1 MSENYRQKYAA
12 PPGGGLARTA
22 ALLGGFAL
30 FSRLLGLAR
39 DMSMAWL
46 LGGGAAADALVA
58 AMRLPHV
65 LRRLLGEGSLSMTL
79 TASLVRLRLEEGG
92 PGAVGAAG
100 TPHGPS
106 TAGAP
111 STAGT
116 AGTAGAAGM
125 ADEPRSTRGAG
136 YTGCME
142 NAKTRALAH
151 ALSLRLGLVLVV
163 FTLMGLVG
171 APWLAKALAPGFSGP
186 ELERTV
192 FLLRLC
198 LPYVLAAGMAALGMA
213 LLHSMGIFWLPAL
226 SPALFNM
233 VMLLA
238 AGAAALGFFPPA
250 QALAV
255 GMLCGGLAQW
265 LAQWLAV
272 RCLLPKSFMKAS
284 QDAPQHSLGNSP
296 LNAPWDIPQHGPL
309 RPLAQAPQHI
319 PAQASASGVGGE
331 NTRAVNRA
339 AWHCLGLLPGGVL
352 GAAAPQLAMLAA
364 MALASGLGQGQ
375 VAALYYAERLLELPL
390 GLVGVCL
397 GMASLPVL
405 SRLAAKKDFNQFGQQ
420 LSTALRL
427 TLMLS
432 LPAAA
437 GLGALGPQL
446 VEGLLGH
453 GAFDRQASLETG
465 LALLAYVPGLPAFAC
480 NRSLLAACN
489 ALGLVRHTAMSA
501 FWTVGGTLAVGLAL
515 AHILGPEY
523 AVLAPAL
530 AVSCGLWLQCALLL
544 RLLGKALS
552 AEDLCSPGGGA
563 GFLPRVPVWLP
574 HWQAMGR
581 HVFAGGLTGFT
592 AHALAS
598 LGASWGLWPSLLA
611 GIGGGLVVWALVLLA
626 LRDPDLLLLAGRLRK
641 KPRGPIIDGSA

>member
-1 MSENYRQKYAA
+1 MSKDYRQKDAA
-12 PPGGGLARTA
+12 PSGGLARIA

-30 FSRLLGLAR
+30 FSRLLGLVR
-39 DMSMAWL
+39 DMGMAWL

-79 TASLVRLRLEEGG
+79 TASLVRLQLGGDGG
-92 PGAVGAAG
+92 PGGA
-100 TPHGPS
+100 
-106 TAGAP
+106 
-111 STAGT
+111 
-116 AGTAGAAGM
+116 
-125 ADEPRSTRGAG
+125 
-136 YTGCME
+136 E
-142 NAKTRALAH
+142 NAATGLLAR
-151 ALSLRLGLVLVV
+151 ALSLRLGIVLIL
-163 FTLMGLVG
+163 FTLVALAA
-171 APWLAKALAPGFSGP
+171 APWLAKALAPGFSGA

-250 QALAV
+250 PALAA
-255 GMLCGGLAQW
+255 GMLCGGIAQW

-272 RCLLPKSFMKAS
+272 RRLLPGSFRNG
-284 QDAPQHSLGNSP
+284 PPGTP
-296 LNAPWDIPQHGPL
+296 LNALGQAHGAGAE
-309 RPLAQAPQHI
+309 R
-319 PAQASASGVGGE
+319 
-331 NTRAVNRA
+331 TRAVNRA
-339 AWHCLGLLPGGVL
+339 AWRCLRLLPGGVL

-397 GMASLPVL
+397 GMASLPAL
-405 SRLAAKKDFNQFGQQ
+405 SRLAAEGNFSRFGQH
-420 LSTALRL
+420 LSAALRL

-437 GLGALGPQL
+437 GLAALGPQL

-453 GAFDRQASLETG
+453 GAFDRQAAFETG

-489 ALGLVRHTAMSA
+489 ALGLVRHTAVSA
-501 FWTVGGTLAVGLAL
+501 LWTVGGTLVAGLAL
-515 AHILGPEY
+515 VRMLGPEY
-523 AVLAPAL
+523 SILAPAL
-530 AVSCGLWLQCALLL
+530 AVSCGLWLQCVLLL
-544 RLLGKALS
+544 RLLGKRLREGDVCPPAGRRGFW
-552 AEDLCSPGGGA
+552 PG
-563 GFLPRVPVWLP
+563 LPLWLP
-574 HWQAMGR
+574 GPQVMGR
-581 HVFAGGLTGFT
+581 HVLAGALTGF
-592 AHALAS
+592 AANALLRLCAP
-598 LGASWGLWPSLLA
+598 WGLWPSLLA
-611 GIGGGLVVWALVLLA
+611 GIAGGVAVWALVLLV
-626 LRDPDLLLLAGRLRK
+626 LRDPDLFLLAGRLRK
-641 KPRGPIIDGSA
+641 KPRVPIVDGSA

>member
-1 MSENYRQKYAA
+1 MSKDYRQKDAA
-12 PPGGGLARTA
+12 PSGGLARIA

-30 FSRLLGLAR
+30 FSRLLGLVR
-39 DMSMAWL
+39 DMGMAWL

-79 TASLVRLRLEEGG
+79 TASLVRLQLGGDGG
-92 PGAVGAAG
+92 PGGA
-100 TPHGPS
+100 
-106 TAGAP
+106 
-111 STAGT
+111 
-116 AGTAGAAGM
+116 
-125 ADEPRSTRGAG
+125 
-136 YTGCME
+136 E
-142 NAKTRALAH
+142 NAATGLLAR
-151 ALSLRLGLVLVV
+151 ALSLRLGIVLIL
-163 FTLMGLVG
+163 FTLVALAA
-171 APWLAKALAPGFSGP
+171 APWLAKALAPGFSGA

-250 QALAV
+250 PALAA
-255 GMLCGGLAQW
+255 GMLCGGIAQW

-272 RCLLPKSFMKAS
+272 RRLLPGSFRNG
-284 QDAPQHSLGNSP
+284 PPGTP
-296 LNAPWDIPQHGPL
+296 LNAFGQAHGAGAE
-309 RPLAQAPQHI
+309 R
-319 PAQASASGVGGE
+319 
-331 NTRAVNRA
+331 TRAVNRA
-339 AWHCLGLLPGGVL
+339 AWRCLRLLPGGVL

-397 GMASLPVL
+397 GMASLPAL
-405 SRLAAKKDFNQFGQQ
+405 SRLAAEGNFSRFGQH
-420 LSTALRL
+420 LSAALRL

-437 GLGALGPQL
+437 GLAALGPQL

-453 GAFDRQASLETG
+453 GAFDRQAAFETG

-489 ALGLVRHTAMSA
+489 ALGLVRHTAVSA
-501 FWTVGGTLAVGLAL
+501 LWAVGGTLVAGLAL
-515 AHILGPEY
+515 VRMLGPEY
-523 AVLAPAL
+523 SILAPAL
-530 AVSCGLWLQCALLL
+530 AVSCGLWLQCVLLL
-544 RLLGKALS
+544 RLLGKRLREGDVCPPAGRRGFW
-552 AEDLCSPGGGA
+552 PG
-563 GFLPRVPVWLP
+563 LPLWLP
-574 HWQAMGR
+574 GPQVMGR
-581 HVFAGGLTGFT
+581 HVLAGGLTGF
-592 AHALAS
+592 AANALLRLCAP
-598 LGASWGLWPSLLA
+598 WGLWPSLLA
-611 GIGGGLVVWALVLLA
+611 GIAGGVAVWALVLLV
-626 LRDPDLLLLAGRLRK
+626 LRDPDLFLLAGSLRK
-641 KPRGPIIDGSA
+641 KPRVPIVDGSA

>member
-1 MSENYRQKYAA
+1 MSKDYRQKDAA
-12 PPGGGLARTA
+12 PSGGLARIA

-30 FSRLLGLAR
+30 FSRLLGLVR
-39 DMSMAWL
+39 DMGMAWL

-79 TASLVRLRLEEGG
+79 TASLVRLQLGGDGG
-92 PGAVGAAG
+92 PGGA
-100 TPHGPS
+100 
-106 TAGAP
+106 
-111 STAGT
+111 
-116 AGTAGAAGM
+116 
-125 ADEPRSTRGAG
+125 
-136 YTGCME
+136 E
-142 NAKTRALAH
+142 NAATGLLAR
-151 ALSLRLGLVLVV
+151 ALSLRLGIVLIL
-163 FTLMGLVG
+163 FTLVALAA
-171 APWLAKALAPGFSGP
+171 APWLAKALAPGFSGA

-250 QALAV
+250 PALAA
-255 GMLCGGLAQW
+255 GMLCGGIAQW

-272 RCLLPKSFMKAS
+272 RRLLPGSFRNG
-284 QDAPQHSLGNSP
+284 PPGTP
-296 LNAPWDIPQHGPL
+296 LNALGQAHGAGAE
-309 RPLAQAPQHI
+309 R
-319 PAQASASGVGGE
+319 
-331 NTRAVNRA
+331 TRAVNRA
-339 AWHCLGLLPGGVL
+339 AWRCLRLLPGGVL

-397 GMASLPVL
+397 GMASLPAL
-405 SRLAAKKDFNQFGQQ
+405 SRLAAEGNFSRFGQH
-420 LSTALRL
+420 LSAALRL

-437 GLGALGPQL
+437 GLAALGPQL

-453 GAFDRQASLETG
+453 GAFDRQAAFETG

-489 ALGLVRHTAMSA
+489 ALGLVRHTAVSA
-501 FWTVGGTLAVGLAL
+501 LWTVGGALVAGLAL
-515 AHILGPEY
+515 VRMLGPEY
-523 AVLAPAL
+523 SILAPAL
-530 AVSCGLWLQCALLL
+530 AVSCGLWLQCVLLL
-544 RLLGKALS
+544 RLLGKRLREGDVCPPAGRRGFW
-552 AEDLCSPGGGA
+552 PG
-563 GFLPRVPVWLP
+563 LPLWLP
-574 HWQAMGR
+574 GPQVMGR
-581 HVFAGGLTGFT
+581 HVLAGGLTGF
-592 AHALAS
+592 AANALLRLCAP
-598 LGASWGLWPSLLA
+598 WGLWPSLLA
-611 GIGGGLVVWALVLLA
+611 GIAGGVAVWALVLLV
-626 LRDPDLLLLAGRLRK
+626 LRDPDLFLLAGSLRK
-641 KPRGPIIDGSA
+641 KPRVPIVDGSA

>member
-1 MSENYRQKYAA
+1 MSKDYRQKDAA
-12 PPGGGLARTA
+12 PSGGLARIA

-30 FSRLLGLAR
+30 FSRLLGLVR
-39 DMSMAWL
+39 DMGMAWL

-79 TASLVRLRLEEGG
+79 TASLVRLQLGGDGG
-92 PGAVGAAG
+92 PGGA
-100 TPHGPS
+100 
-106 TAGAP
+106 
-111 STAGT
+111 
-116 AGTAGAAGM
+116 
-125 ADEPRSTRGAG
+125 
-136 YTGCME
+136 E
-142 NAKTRALAH
+142 NAATGLLAR
-151 ALSLRLGLVLVV
+151 ALSLRLGIVLIL
-163 FTLMGLVG
+163 FTLVALAA
-171 APWLAKALAPGFSGP
+171 APWLAKALAPGFSGA

-250 QALAV
+250 PALAA
-255 GMLCGGLAQW
+255 GMLCGGIAQW

-272 RCLLPKSFMKAS
+272 RRLLPGSFRNG
-284 QDAPQHSLGNSP
+284 PPGTP
-296 LNAPWDIPQHGPL
+296 LNALGQAHGAGAE
-309 RPLAQAPQHI
+309 R
-319 PAQASASGVGGE
+319 
-331 NTRAVNRA
+331 TRAVNRA
-339 AWHCLGLLPGGVL
+339 AWRCLRLLPGGVL

-397 GMASLPVL
+397 GMASLPAL
-405 SRLAAKKDFNQFGQQ
+405 SRLAAEGNFSRFGQH
-420 LSTALRL
+420 LSAALRL

-437 GLGALGPQL
+437 GLAALGPQL

-453 GAFDRQASLETG
+453 GAFDRQAAFETG

-489 ALGLVRHTAMSA
+489 ALGLVRHTVVSA
-501 FWTVGGTLAVGLAL
+501 LWTVGGTLVAGLAL
-515 AHILGPEY
+515 VRMLGPEY
-523 AVLAPAL
+523 SILAPAL
-530 AVSCGLWLQCALLL
+530 AVSCGLWLQCVLLL
-544 RLLGKALS
+544 RLLCKRLREGDVCPPAGRRGFW
-552 AEDLCSPGGGA
+552 PG
-563 GFLPRVPVWLP
+563 LPLWLP
-574 HWQAMGR
+574 GPQVMGR
-581 HVFAGGLTGFT
+581 HVLAGGLTGF
-592 AHALAS
+592 AANALLRLCAP
-598 LGASWGLWPSLLA
+598 WGLWPSLLA
-611 GIGGGLVVWALVLLA
+611 GIAGGVAVWALVLLV
-626 LRDPDLLLLAGRLRK
+626 LRDPDLFLLAGSLRK
-641 KPRGPIIDGSA
+641 KPRVPIVDGSA

>member
-1 MSENYRQKYAA
+1 MSRDCQQKKSAA
-12 PPGGGLARTA
+12 PSGGLVSTA

-79 TASLVRLRLEEGG
+79 TASLVRMRLGEGG
-92 PGAVGAAG
+92 ASGGVSGAESG
-100 TPHGPS
+100 TLGL
-106 TAGAP
+106 
-111 STAGT
+111 
-116 AGTAGAAGM
+116 
-125 ADEPRSTRGAG
+125 
-136 YTGCME
+136 
-142 NAKTRALAH
+142 LAR
-151 ALSLRLGLVLVV
+151 ALSLRLGLVLIL
-163 FTLMGLVG
+163 FTLAALAA
-171 APWLAKALAPGFSGP
+171 APWLAKALAPGFSGA
-186 ELERTV
+186 ELERTIV
-192 FLLRLC
+192 LLRLC

-226 SPALFNM
+226 SPALLNM

-250 QALAV
+250 PALAG

-265 LAQWLAV
+265 FAQWLAV
-272 RCLLPKSFMKAS
+272 RRLLPRGETQGTLSEQGHVTGAGAAS
-284 QDAPQHSLGNSP
+284 E
-296 LNAPWDIPQHGPL
+296 
-309 RPLAQAPQHI
+309 RV
-319 PAQASASGVGGE
+319 AS
-331 NTRAVNRA
+331 RAVNRA
-339 AWHCLGLLPGGVL
+339 VNGAAWRCLGILPAGVL
-352 GAAAPQLAMLAA
+352 GAAAPQLAMLAG

-397 GMASLPVL
+397 GMASLPAL
-405 SRLAAKKDFNQFGQQ
+405 SRLAAEKDFSRFGQH

-427 TLMLS
+427 ALMLS

-437 GLGALGPQL
+437 GLAALGPQL

-453 GAFDRQASLETG
+453 GAFDRRASLETG

-480 NRSLLAACN
+480 NRLLLAACN

-501 FWTVGGTLAVGLAL
+501 LWTVGGTLVAGLAL
-515 AHILGPEY
+515 MHVLGPEFS
-523 AVLAPAL
+523 VMAPAL

-544 RLLGKALS
+544 RLLGKAM
-552 AEDLCSPGGGA
+552 PGGGA
-563 GFLPRVPVWLP
+563 CPLAGRTGPLFCLTLCRRAFWLP
-574 HWQAMGR
+574 PGQALGR
-581 HVFAGGLTGFT
+581 HVLAGGLTGL
-592 AHALAS
+592 AANALLHLCAT
-598 LGASWGLWPSLLA
+598 WGLWPSLLTAIA
-611 GIGGGLVVWALVLLA
+611 GGIAVWALCLLA
-626 LRDPDLLLLAGRLRK
+626 MHDPDLTLLAGRLRK
-641 KPRGPIIDGSA
+641 KPRGSIVDGSA

>member
-1 MSENYRQKYAA
+1 MSKDYRQKDAA
-12 PPGGGLARTA
+12 PSGGLARIA

-30 FSRLLGLAR
+30 FSRLLGLVR
-39 DMSMAWL
+39 DMGMAWL

-79 TASLVRLRLEEGG
+79 TASLVRLQLGGDGG
-92 PGAVGAAG
+92 PGGA
-100 TPHGPS
+100 
-106 TAGAP
+106 
-111 STAGT
+111 
-116 AGTAGAAGM
+116 
-125 ADEPRSTRGAG
+125 
-136 YTGCME
+136 E
-142 NAKTRALAH
+142 NAATGLLAR
-151 ALSLRLGLVLVV
+151 ALSLRLGIVLIL
-163 FTLMGLVG
+163 FTLVALAA
-171 APWLAKALAPGFSGP
+171 APWLAKALAPGFSGA

-250 QALAV
+250 PALAA
-255 GMLCGGLAQW
+255 GMLCGGIAQW

-272 RCLLPKSFMKAS
+272 RRLLPGSFRNG
-284 QDAPQHSLGNSP
+284 PPGTP
-296 LNAPWDIPQHGPL
+296 LNALGQAHGAGAE
-309 RPLAQAPQHI
+309 R
-319 PAQASASGVGGE
+319 
-331 NTRAVNRA
+331 TRAVNRA
-339 AWHCLGLLPGGVL
+339 AWRCLRLLPGGVL

-397 GMASLPVL
+397 GMASLPAL
-405 SRLAAKKDFNQFGQQ
+405 SRLAAEGNFNRFGQH
-420 LSTALRL
+420 LSAALRL

-437 GLGALGPQL
+437 GLAALGPQL

-453 GAFDRQASLETG
+453 GAFDRQAAFETG

-489 ALGLVRHTAMSA
+489 ALGLVRHTAVSA
-501 FWTVGGTLAVGLAL
+501 LWTVGGTLVAGLAL
-515 AHILGPEY
+515 VRMLGPEY
-523 AVLAPAL
+523 SILAPAL
-530 AVSCGLWLQCALLL
+530 AVSCGLWLQCVLLL
-544 RLLGKALS
+544 RLLGKRLREGDVCPPAGRRGFW
-552 AEDLCSPGGGA
+552 PG
-563 GFLPRVPVWLP
+563 LPLWLP
-574 HWQAMGR
+574 GPQVMGR
-581 HVFAGGLTGFT
+581 HVLAGGLTGF
-592 AHALAS
+592 AANALLRLCAP
-598 LGASWGLWPSLLA
+598 WGLWPSLLA
-611 GIGGGLVVWALVLLA
+611 GIAGGVAVWALVLLV
-626 LRDPDLLLLAGRLRK
+626 LRDPDLFLLAGSLRK
-641 KPRGPIIDGSA
+641 KPRVPIVDGSA